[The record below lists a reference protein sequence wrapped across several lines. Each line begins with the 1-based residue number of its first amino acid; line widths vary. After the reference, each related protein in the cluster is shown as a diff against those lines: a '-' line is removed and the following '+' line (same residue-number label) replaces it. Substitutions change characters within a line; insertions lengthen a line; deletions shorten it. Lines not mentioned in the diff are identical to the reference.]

1 MTLNPTVDIVIPV
14 LNEEESLPICV
25 QKLLNHTHLFKQYR
39 WKIIIA
45 DNGSEDSTGKIS
57 KKLTYLHS
65 NVYYLRIKEKGRGR
79 ALKRAWGNSTS
90 EVMIYMDVELSTN
103 LAALIRLIDGI
114 IIEKFDICVGTRLS
128 KKSKV
133 IGRKFIR
140 EIMSRGYNFLISCF
154 FPWKGFS
161 DAQCGFKGISKKVG
175 YNILPYIKDNEWFF
189 DTELLLACRH
199 YSIPVK
205 EIAVNWVDDPDTRV
219 KILPTVWKDIK
230 GLIRLRLLGFNKN
243 IDKI

>member
-1 MTLNPTVDIVIPV
+1 MTLKPTVDIVIPV

-25 QKLLNHTHLFKQYR
+25 KKLLNYTHTFKQYK

-45 DNGSEDSTGKIS
+45 DNGSEDLTGQIG
-57 KKLTYLHS
+57 KKLTNEYP
-65 NVYYLRIKEKGRGR
+65 NVYYLHLTEKGRGR

-90 EVMIYMDVELSTN
+90 EVMIYMDVDLSTN
-103 LAALIRLIDGI
+103 LDALIPLIDGI
-114 IIEKFDICVGTRLS
+114 IIEKFDICVGNRLS

-133 IGRKFIR
+133 IGRKYIR
-140 EIMSRGYNFLISCF
+140 EIMSRGYNFLINFF
-154 FPWKGFS
+154 FPRKGFS
-161 DAQCGFKGISKKVG
+161 DAQCGFKGISKKIG
-175 YNILPYIKDNEWFF
+175 YNILPYIKYNEWFF

-205 EIAVNWVDDPDTRV
+205 EISVNWIDDPDTRV

-230 GLIRLRLLGFNKN
+230 GLIRLRFLGFNKN
-243 IDKI
+243 ID

>member
-1 MTLNPTVDIVIPV
+1 M
-14 LNEEESLPICV
+14 
-25 QKLLNHTHLFKQYR
+25 
-39 WKIIIA
+39 
-45 DNGSEDSTGKIS
+45 
-57 KKLTYLHS
+57 HS
-65 NVYYLRIKEKGRGR
+65 NVYYLRLKEKGRGR

-90 EVMIYMDVELSTN
+90 EVMIYMDVDLSTN
-103 LAALIRLIDGI
+103 LDALIPLIDGI
-114 IIEKFDICVGTRLS
+114 IIENFDICVGTRLS

-243 IDKI
+243 IDNI

>member
-1 MTLNPTVDIVIPV
+1 MIDSFDLVIPCY
-14 LNEEESLPICV
+14 NEEHVLENTIDQVVPFM
-25 QKLLNHTHLFKQYR
+25 QQNFNFQ

-90 EVMIYMDVELSTN
+90 EVMIYMDVDLSTN
-103 LAALIRLIDGI
+103 LDALIPLIDGI